1 VKFKYYLN
9 QEGQPTSG
17 GERAAQDFSVTI
29 LAIAS
34 IPLMLLLFCLGVV
47 AFGALL
53 HLALEHL
60 RPLPLAPNFIQ
71 TELKPW
77 LVVLMTA
84 YLASY
89 LYVIRELLRAVANFE
104 IGPTNL
110 LAAAIHVLF
119 GAITAVVI
127 ASVASQIFPGHDLTT
142 TALIVAAFAVGF
154 VPELGVRTLLRASR
168 LRLSKSENTEVY
180 KAFTTT
186 PLEIID
192 GIDTEMRSR
201 LAQYNITTVQHLA
214 TANPIMLSVETPY
227 SIYQIIDWVAQA
239 QLCSALGQKAIA
251 NSGSLGSGRSS
262 TSSARS
268 WDRPLRRSCGTR
280 SARSSSRP
288 LSGAGA
294 GWGSAPTPRSR
305 RRPTRPDIGL
315 GAVLLDDL
323 HIHRLRQICNRIAGR
338 LGPENLRLGMFP
350 TAGASPD
357 LKVAA

>member
-1 VKFKYYLN
+1 
-9 QEGQPTSG
+9 
-17 GERAAQDFSVTI
+17 
-29 LAIAS
+29 
-34 IPLMLLLFCLGVV
+34 
-47 AFGALL
+47 LL
-53 HLALEHL
+53 HLVLEDL
-60 RPLPLAPNFIQ
+60 RPLPLVPNFIQ
-71 TELKPW
+71 TELKTW
-77 LVVLMTA
+77 LIVLMTA

-110 LAAAIHVLF
+110 LAGAIHVLY
-119 GAITAVVI
+119 GAVTAVII
-127 ASVASQIFPGHDLTT
+127 AGVASEIVPSPRLAT

-168 LRLSKSENTEVY
+168 LRLFKSENTEVY
-180 KAFTTT
+180 KAFSAT

-192 GIDTEMRSR
+192 GIDTEVRSR

-214 TANPIMLSVETPY
+214 TANPIMLFVETPY
-227 SIYQIIDWVAQA
+227 GIYQIIDWVAQA
-239 QLCSALGQKAIA
+239 QLCSALGQKAIVELWKLGIRTIFDLERA
-251 NSGSLGSGRSS
+251 LLGSAS
-262 TSSARS
+262 TLNLRHEVGKIIVAAA
-268 WDRPLRRSCGTR
+268 RRSKNG
-280 SARSSSRP
+280 
-288 LSGAGA
+288 LGLGADA
-294 GWGSAPTPRSR
+294 AISDETDK
-305 RRPTRPDIGL
+305 TIIGL